1 MYSLI
6 ITHSEG
12 GLLMCVRKRLR
23 IGNYA
28 RVSYDEDKERYES
41 IINQRKLNDDFIY
54 DKFGQDVD
62 IIYFEDDNYS
72 GYNFNRPDFVRMR
85 TMAENKELD
94 IIVAKDLSRIGRHN
108 AKTLTFLDEMEQEE
122 VRIIAINDKL

>member
-41 IINQRKLNDDFIY
+41 IINQRNLNDDFIY
-54 DKFGQDVD
+54 DKF
-62 IIYFEDDNYS
+62 
-72 GYNFNRPDFVRMR
+72 
-85 TMAENKELD
+85 
-94 IIVAKDLSRIGRHN
+94 
-108 AKTLTFLDEMEQEE
+108 
-122 VRIIAINDKL
+122 